1 MIFDKLLLAG
11 IWGKI
16 KAEIRK
22 SRSGNSKNG
31 SGLDHSRGSPGH
43 TAYAPYLKRAVII
56 ILDEW
61 RHWARGHL
69 FIASKTQI
77 ALKINRLDLQKMKLV
92 DPAVGGLVKEET
104 QKTGLGMRIFTEQVT
119 VKPS

>member
-1 MIFDKLLLAG
+1 M
-11 IWGKI
+11 
-16 KAEIRK
+16 
-22 SRSGNSKNG
+22 
-31 SGLDHSRGSPGH
+31 
-43 TAYAPYLKRAVII
+43 I

-92 DPAVGGLVKEET
+92 DPAVGELGKEET
-104 QKTGLGMRIFTEQVT
+104 QKRGLGLRIFTEQAT
-119 VKPS
+119 VKPSQSTHSSLIPLINGWYQYRI

>member
-1 MIFDKLLLAG
+1 M
-11 IWGKI
+11 
-16 KAEIRK
+16 
-22 SRSGNSKNG
+22 
-31 SGLDHSRGSPGH
+31 
-43 TAYAPYLKRAVII
+43 I

-92 DPAVGGLVKEET
+92 DPAVGELGKEET
-104 QKTGLGMRIFTEQVT
+104 QKSGLGLRIFTEQAT
-119 VKPS
+119 VKPSQSTHSSLLPLSHGGPKIGDNLNRVWLRL